1 MLALE
6 PSVKCLSK
14 LSIWPMLVKNLK
26 YASQDHRWWP
36 GKDGV
41 DRIKGQVVQIL
52 RIEAELSRLL
62 SEI

>member
-1 MLALE
+1 
-6 PSVKCLSK
+6 
-14 LSIWPMLVKNLK
+14 MLVKNLK

-41 DRIKGQVVQIL
+41 DSVKGQVVQIL